1 MARSIAVGLCFKYRL
16 QNVKMRKAPD
26 VFSFQLK
33 PPSSSRGTQ
42 IQTEIAGKSFWELR
56 RDEDSLSLGRRRRHW
71 QQQQQLKQRQRQQQH
86 QPRLPTRVV
95 GEKRGRCGSSS
106 GSVAAVGPQKLWMRV
121 RVWFWVWVWVRMW
134 MLVTEWNQTKRRNVT
149 HSQLNQNYTHIAIRI
164 RTRIHIRFHFLV
176 FVILHALVVLAHVNR
191 IYIVLSPA
199 EMLTK

>member
-1 MARSIAVGLCFKYRL
+1 MLWDKMARSIAVGLCFKYRL

-134 MLVTEWNQTKRRNVT
+134 MLVPEWNQTKRRCRYALT
-149 HSQLNQNYTHIAIRI
+149 TQSKLYAHSNSYSYSHSYSFSFSRI
-164 RTRIHIRFHFLV
+164 RNPTRTRG
-176 FVILHALVVLAHVNR
+176 AG
-191 IYIVLSPA
+191 
-199 EMLTK
+199 TCK